1 MSNSAYWLIKIV
13 LKKQNDKKLCE
24 IIQTSQLNCLYIH
37 TLIYKAST
45 FKAKEKRET
54 VSNIFSIVVALLLI
68 NDNKQWPFTRQSFK
82 SIIHR
87 TGWEKHTI
95 ALACA
100 SAKHIKKH
108 TCGISYM

>member
-1 MSNSAYWLIKIV
+1 MQLHTHIDIESINIY
-13 LKKQNDKKLCE
+13 LKQKR
-24 IIQTSQLNCLYIH
+24 
-37 TLIYKAST
+37 
-45 FKAKEKRET
+45 RET

-82 SIIHR
+82 TIIHR
-87 TGWEKHTI
+87 PGWEKHTT

-100 SAKHIKKH
+100 SAQHIKKH